1 MSNIGVFCCDPGGH
15 SGVAWAILDPSAATE
30 AALQNRQ
37 NAGSTTVSGDARTQV
52 NELAQLW
59 QSFFR
64 ACVRSCLEPKD
75 VYCVFEDFI
84 YNPANTY
91 GGDPAKISTQII
103 WAFEG
108 FRLGCEYQWKVD
120 NPGRKRVLRPALVL
134 QPAGQASSYAT
145 NDRLRMWG
153 LWVKGREH
161 ERSAYRH
168 MALFLKSYQIASRA
182 RRAYA

>member
-1 MSNIGVFCCDPGGH
+1 MNIGVFCCDPGGH

-30 AALQNRQ
+30 VALRERQ

-64 ACVRSCLEPKD
+64 SCVRSCLEPKD

-84 YNPANTY
+84 YNPTTSYN
-91 GGDPAKISTQII
+91 GDSARISTQII

-108 FRLGCEYQWKVD
+108 FRLGCEYQWKAD
-120 NPGRKRVLRPALVL
+120 HPGRKRIFRPALVL
-134 QPAGQASSYAT
+134 QPASQASTYAT
-145 NDRLRMWG
+145 NDRLRNWG
-153 LWVKGREH
+153 LWVRGREH
-161 ERSAYRH
+161 ERSALKH
-168 MALFLKSYQIASRA
+168 MALFLKSYQVA
-182 RRAYA
+182 RRSRTRA